1 MTIKVL
7 LVEDH
12 TMTRMGL
19 RLVLEKVDDIE
30 LIDETDNGEKSV
42 ELAKELN
49 PDVILMDIGLPG
61 IDGIEA
67 TQRIKQAKLD
77 SRILIFTSRDN
88 EDDIFAALSAGAT
101 AYIMKGTNPDQLV
114 NAIRAVNEGTAWI
127 DPAIA
132 KVVLRNIT
140 QSRKY
145 QKTGFFENQSGDSKK
160 AASLAAFFE
169 SPDWFFENQSGDSKK
184 AAREAGLTA
193 REIEVLGLIVDGLSN
208 AQIAE
213 KLFITRATAKAH
225 VHNIL
230 QKLCVDDRTQAA
242 VTAMREG
249 FV

>member
-19 RLVLEKVDDIE
+19 RLVLEKIDDIE

-67 TQRIKQAKLD
+67 TQRIKQAKID

-88 EDDIFAALSAGAT
+88 EDDIFSALSAGAT
-101 AYIMKGTNPDQLV
+101 AYIMKGTNPDQLI

-140 QSRKY
+140 QSKKY
-145 QKTGFFENQSGDSKK
+145 QTTGFPENQPGDSKK
-160 AASLAAFFE
+160 AA
-169 SPDWFFENQSGDSKK
+169 K
-184 AAREAGLTA
+184 EAGLTA

-225 VHNIL
+225 VHSIL

-249 FV
+249 LV